1 MPYVNTLT
9 GQFGASLSD
18 AEKAEPGVFAYYTAT
33 SRPSHNAYTQ
43 LIEEAAPIAGVQQW
57 AVIALTGA
65 RLVEG
70 KQRELAQYLSN
81 NNDLYEGA
89 LNAIT
94 AGYPPSE
101 IATWERQREEAV
113 AWNADN
119 AVATP
124 WIDIAAQARGIPRTE
139 YLSRTYAKA
148 TQFAHASAYLTGLRQ
163 RYETAIN
170 SAADP
175 ATVVVDYTL
184 PGAP

>member
-9 GQFGASLSD
+9 GQFGVPLAD
-18 AEKAEPGVFAYYTAT
+18 AENGDPGVFAYYTAA

-43 LIEEAAPIAGVQQW
+43 IIEEAAPIAGVQQW
-57 AVIALTGA
+57 AVITLTGE

-101 IATWERQREEAV
+101 IATWERQRAEAL
-113 AWNADN
+113 AWQLDA
-119 AVATP
+119 AALTP
-124 WIDIAAQARGIPRTE
+124 WIDTAATARGIPRLE

-148 TQFAHASAYLTGLRQ
+148 VQFAHVSAHLTGLRQ
-163 RYETAIN
+163 RYEDAIN
-170 SAADP
+170 AAADP
-175 ATVVVDYTL
+175 SAVATHYGL
-184 PGAP
+184 P